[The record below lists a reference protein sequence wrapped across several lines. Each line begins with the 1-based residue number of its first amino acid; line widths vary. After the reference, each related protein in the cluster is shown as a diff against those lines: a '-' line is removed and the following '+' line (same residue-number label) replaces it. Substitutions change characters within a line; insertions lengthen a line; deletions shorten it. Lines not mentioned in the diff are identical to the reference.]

1 MEASDSPQS
10 LSLPTRILKVFFS
23 PGEVFLALREK
34 PVWLGAVGVCGIL
47 VALSMILIPADIWV
61 ESMREQAMRRGTE
74 MPSFLASA
82 GPIFRLA
89 SAVSGIIGIF
99 LWVFFLSS
107 VITVF
112 FSFLLGDEG
121 RYKQYLSVVSHA
133 LVITAVG
140 SVLLLPLRIAQG
152 DPTLTL
158 NVGTFLPFLEEG
170 YAFRV
175 LKLLDLF
182 GLWSYS
188 VMAVGVTKIDPRRGM
203 GIALS
208 FFLAFAVASSL
219 VFGIFGG

>member
-1 MEASDSPQS
+1 MEPTESPRP
-10 LSLPTRILKVFFS
+10 LSLPTRLLKVFFS

-34 PVWLGAVGVCGIL
+34 PVWLGAVGVCGVL
-47 VALSMILIPADIWV
+47 VALSVILIPADIWV

-74 MPSFLASA
+74 LPPFLASA
-82 GPIFRLA
+82 GPAFRLA

-99 LWVFFLSS
+99 LWVFLLSS
-107 VITVF
+107 VVTVF

-188 VMAVGVTKIDPRRGM
+188 VMAIGVTKINPRRGM
-203 GIALS
+203 GVALS
-208 FFLAFAVASSL
+208 FFLAFAVASAL

>member
-1 MEASDSPQS
+1 MEPTESPRP
-10 LSLPTRILKVFFS
+10 LSLPTRLLKVFFS

-34 PVWLGAVGVCGIL
+34 PVWLGAVGVCGVL
-47 VALSMILIPADIWV
+47 VSLSVILIPADIWV

-74 MPSFLASA
+74 LPPFLASA
-82 GPIFRLA
+82 GPAFRLA

-99 LWVFFLSS
+99 LWVFLLSS
-107 VITVF
+107 VVTVF

-188 VMAVGVTKIDPRRGM
+188 VMAIGVTKINPRRGM
-203 GIALS
+203 GVALS
-208 FFLAFAVASSL
+208 FFLAFAVASAL

>member
-121 RYKQYLSVVSHA
+121 GYKQYLSVVSHA